1 LNRSAIVLLAKYAIT
16 FVLAAAVFI
25 LAGGNPW
32 GWVFA
37 MSITVATL
45 NYLLGDFY
53 VLPRYGNIV
62 SSVANGFLAGLGA
75 YLVSSFFPAFGA
87 GYGSIFTFGILIAVG
102 EYFFHRYL
110 MQTEETRPS

>member
-1 LNRSAIVLLAKYAIT
+1 LSKSARVLLIKYAMT
-16 FVLAAAVFI
+16 FVLAVAVFI

-32 GWVFA
+32 GVVFA
-37 MSITVATL
+37 MSITLATL

-62 SSVANGFLAGLGA
+62 SSVTNGFLAGLGA
-75 YLVSSFFPAFGA
+75 YLVSFFFPAFEA
-87 GYGSIFTFGILIAVG
+87 GYGLILVFGILIATG

-110 MQTEETRPS
+110 MQTEETRP